1 MSKGVTEPADVLH
14 ALAAAADGKIVAV
27 FTGTVFITEDAHE
40 APNPARV

>member
-40 APNPARV
+40 APGNP